1 MSLDTEMRRFANT
14 NLKSMKANTDEIRQG
29 VGGVTK
35 AMNTLGAQDDDLT
48 KLISITSS
56 ALQTVG
62 GTLGMLRGL
71 KALYEARI
79 AKESAEAYI
88 LTAVKT
94 AMGPWGWTEIAIAVG
109 ASAIAAGTMYA
120 LVNTVEVGEFDLST
134 SAGTAGMLKALEG
147 VV

>member
-79 AKESAEAYI
+79 AKESAEASI

-94 AMGPWGWTEIAIAVG
+94 AMSSSASISKKQTEIYFAFT
-109 ASAIAAGTMYA
+109 ASALRTGSS
-120 LVNTVEVGEFDLST
+120 TV
-134 SAGTAGMLKALEG
+134 
-147 VV
+147 